1 MQKEAFQAAITG
13 FDRLERDVLALL
25 LDFDDE
31 TTDQP
36 TRVAFRALTA
46 LTQEE
51 TEQFAVSLGD
61 GRKGVAGLGEFS
73 MNEHF
78 EWDRAEVRAALDR
91 DAAGFL
97 EEYLVWCG
105 PSSGQA
111 PTVDPELVFW
121 TVTLLADAAN
131 SLD

>member
-1 MQKEAFQAAITG
+1 MQKDEFQAAITG
-13 FDRLERDVLALL
+13 FGRYERDVLALL
-25 LDFDDE
+25 LGFDDE

-36 TRVAFRALTA
+36 TREAYRALTA

-61 GRKGVAGLGEFS
+61 GRKSVAGLGEYS
-73 MNEHF
+73 MSEHF
-78 EWDRAEVRAALDR
+78 EWDRDEVRAALES

-97 EEYLVWCG
+97 KEYLVWFDDCDSQ
-105 PSSGQA
+105 P
-111 PTVDPELVFW
+111 PTIDPELIFW
-121 TVTLLADAAN
+121 TVSNLSFAAN